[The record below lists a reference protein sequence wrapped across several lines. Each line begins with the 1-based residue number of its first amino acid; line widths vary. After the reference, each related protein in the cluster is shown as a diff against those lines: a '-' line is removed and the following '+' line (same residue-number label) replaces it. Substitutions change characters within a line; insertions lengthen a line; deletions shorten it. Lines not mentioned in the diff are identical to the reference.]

1 MERRVGN
8 HCIAEKPEGR
18 AAGRAMF
25 VPMPVIVVGADTP
38 LGGDITSRL
47 AASGGEVRVFIS
59 DPSRGDEFRGM
70 GCKVAIGDVSD
81 GSHIEFAAHECFTAV
96 LIAAAALDSRERSF
110 AASSTEVTEA
120 WMSAVAAADVQ
131 RLIWIGS
138 PELPEPPDDPPVESA
153 VLSDRDPDVAA
164 EVVRLNDLRSLP

>member
-1 MERRVGN
+1 MEWRVGN
-8 HCIAEKPEGR
+8 HCIAEKLEKP
-18 AAGRAMF
+18 GRAMF

-38 LGGDITSRL
+38 TGSDIAARL

-59 DPSRGDEFRGM
+59 DPARGDDFRSM
-70 GCKVAIGDVSD
+70 GCKVAVGDVSD

-96 LIAAAALDSRERSF
+96 LVATAAVDSRERSF
-110 AASSTEVTEA
+110 ASSATDVAAA
-120 WMSAVAAADVQ
+120 WMSAVAAADVE

-138 PELPEPPDDPPVESA
+138 PELPEPPGDLPAESA

-164 EVVRLNDLRSLP
+164 EVARLNDLRSLP